1 MTVGNSSEGVH
12 SIVLDT
18 GNSVVGVRDIMTNAR
33 SGCIC
38 GCRECRLG
46 AGKLLVNNG
55 HYKSDRTYVQD
66 LKDILEI
73 QPPGGDR
80 LLIFLRVETPK
91 GHIPFT
97 PLDQLLLDIFHCPA
111 IKNISY

>member
-1 MTVGNSSEGVH
+1 MVCVSATSMAEAPASVAVASALWEWEVSS
-12 SIVLDT
+12 
-18 GNSVVGVRDIMTNAR
+18 
-33 SGCIC
+33 
-38 GCRECRLG
+38 
-46 AGKLLVNNG
+46 G
-55 HYKSDRTYVQD
+55 HYKSDRTYFQD
-66 LKDILEI
+66 LKDILEL
-73 QPPGGDR
+73 QPPGGNC